1 MTFSEVL
8 PLIESHKFV
17 RREAWEDNQH
27 LKTGIEVQYKLS
39 SEGEAVSHHFIEPI
53 RITQQ
58 YSSKPWNPTL
68 EDLLAEDWVEW
79 GRVPCDKPT
88 ET

>member
-27 LKTGIEVQYKLS
+27 LKTGIEVQ
-39 SEGEAVSHHFIEPI
+39 I
-53 RITQQ
+53 
-58 YSSKPWNPTL
+58 
-68 EDLLAEDWVEW
+68 
-79 GRVPCDKPT
+79 
-88 ET
+88 